1 MQVEKIDTFSGHRGA
16 VYALDKGESNEIVF
30 SGASDGMLVQWNLSK
45 PDVGKGIA
53 QFSKGIF
60 SIKYIKETHQLWIAT
75 HLDGIHVIDL
85 QTFKVINTFPMPH
98 VSFFTFEQIGNKLV
112 AGNSSGQVFIFEI
125 LSNQLVKSF
134 KISPKSIRKIISFC
148 SENFLAASSDG
159 TIRLVDFEGNILHQ
173 IQAHQDTVFS
183 LVHDATKNVLYSVGK
198 DAKVK
203 KWSIFGQEIILL
215 SELVGH
221 IFPIHDIVFDQTKNL
236 LATSSMD
243 KTVKIWDAEEFKL
256 LKVIDFA
263 RHGGHK
269 NAVNKLYWSDYQ
281 DFLVSASDDKKISV
295 WKVNV

>member
-16 VYALDKGESNEIVF
+16 VYALDKGDSNEIVF

-60 SIKYIKETHQLWIAT
+60 SIKYIKETNQLWVAT
-75 HLDGIHVIDL
+75 HLDGIYVIDL
-85 QTFKVINTFPMPH
+85 PTLKIVNTFPMPQ
-98 VSFFTFEQIGNKLV
+98 VSFFTFEQIGDKII
-112 AGNSSGQVFIFEI
+112 AGNSAGQVFIFEI
-125 LSNQLVKSF
+125 TSNQLLKSF
-134 KISPKSIRKIISFC
+134 GISPKSIRKIISF
-148 SENFLAASSDG
+148 SSDFFLAASSDG
-159 TIRLVDFEGNILHQ
+159 NIRLIDFEGNIKNR

-183 LVHDATKNVLYSVGK
+183 LVHDVEKNTLFSVGK
-198 DAKVK
+198 DAKIK
-203 KWSIFGQEIILL
+203 KWSIIGDEIVLQ

-221 IFPIHDIVFDQTKNL
+221 IFPIHDIAFDQSKKL
-236 LATSSMD
+236 FATSSMD
-243 KTVKIWDAEEFKL
+243 KTVKIWDAAEFKL

-281 DFLVSASDDKKISV
+281 DFLISVSDDKKISV
-295 WKVNV
+295 WKINV

>member
-112 AGNSSGQVFIFEI
+112 AGNSAGQVFIFEI
-125 LSNQLVKSF
+125 LSYQLVKSF
-134 KISPKSIRKIISFC
+134 KISPKSIRKIISFS
-148 SENFLAASSDG
+148 SEKFLAASSDG
-159 TIRLVDFEGNILHQ
+159 TIRLVDFEGNILLQ

-183 LVHDATKNVLYSVGK
+183 LVHDATKNVLFSVGK

-203 KWSIFGQEIILL
+203 KWSIYGQEIILL

-281 DFLVSASDDKKISV
+281 DFLISASDDKKISV